1 MKKQKF
7 NQDWI
12 FTIGSGSSLDAL
24 AGGNNT
30 AKQVTLPHDASIGRE
45 RNPEEPNGSGNG
57 FFREESYVYTKT
69 FSMNA
74 DDKDKNVYLEFEGV
88 YQNAFV
94 YVNNSFAGKCPY
106 GYSNFYVDITKY
118 LNYNEPNA
126 LKVVVK
132 NGVPS
137 GRWYTGGGIYRDVN
151 LMIADRLHLAP
162 DSVQL
167 AAIEVED
174 DQAIIRAKST
184 IAYTGIGIREITLC
198 TELMDTDG
206 NVVAADEMPV
216 TVEEHSEQTYQQK
229 MYVLNPNRWD
239 AENPYLYTYRTY
251 IKENDSVIDE
261 ETGTFGIRK
270 LQLDTKHGLRVNG
283 KVVKLRGGCIH
294 HDNGI
299 IGTAEFTHSAEA
311 RVKKLKETGFNAI
324 RSAHYPMSRKLLE
337 ACDKYGMYVMDEYSD
352 VWVSTKVEFDYSTQM
367 TEWWEHDI
375 ENLVK
380 KDYNHPC
387 VIMYSIGNEIP
398 EAGNKFDV
406 QWGKKIADKLRSLDD
421 TRYTTNS
428 LNLLLAIMNDLPK
441 LMAQNAD
448 AQAAA
453 NTEKDQPQEINS
465 MMNNLGAMMAQF
477 MASDFAA
484 EKVKEACAQV
494 DITGYN
500 YAAARYEID
509 GKLFPNRILVGS
521 ETNPPDLDKNWELV
535 EKLPYVIGD
544 FDWTAWDYIGE
555 TGIGKIN
562 YTDQQSMGFYA
573 PYPCK
578 IAYCGDINIL
588 GNRRPISYWRELIWG
603 LRKAPYIAVQLPQ
616 HYGEPQSTTQWSM
629 SDAVR
634 SWNWNGYE
642 GKPVKV
648 EVYAA
653 ADEVELLING
663 QSVERKKVGET
674 KKYITI
680 FDTTYHAGKVEVI
693 AYSDGKECG
702 RDEILTASDE
712 VVIAAKADRTQ
723 IPADGSDIAYIDICM
738 QDASGI
744 LNPNA
749 DKAVSI
755 SLDGPGE
762 IMGYGSADPESEE
775 NYYDTVAK
783 AYEGKLRAAVRGT
796 GETGKIVVT
805 LSADGLE
812 SVKVDVEAVSVQ

>member
-398 EAGNKFDV
+398 EAGNKFNV

-812 SVKVDVEAVSVQ
+812 SVKVDVEAV

>member
-380 KDYNHPC
+380 K
-387 VIMYSIGNEIP
+387 I
-398 EAGNKFDV
+398 
-406 QWGKKIADKLRSLDD
+406 
-421 TRYTTNS
+421 
-428 LNLLLAIMNDLPK
+428 
-441 LMAQNAD
+441 
-448 AQAAA
+448 
-453 NTEKDQPQEINS
+453 
-465 MMNNLGAMMAQF
+465 
-477 MASDFAA
+477 
-484 EKVKEACAQV
+484 
-494 DITGYN
+494 
-500 YAAARYEID
+500 
-509 GKLFPNRILVGS
+509 
-521 ETNPPDLDKNWELV
+521 
-535 EKLPYVIGD
+535 
-544 FDWTAWDYIGE
+544 
-555 TGIGKIN
+555 
-562 YTDQQSMGFYA
+562 
-573 PYPCK
+573 
-578 IAYCGDINIL
+578 
-588 GNRRPISYWRELIWG
+588 
-603 LRKAPYIAVQLPQ
+603 
-616 HYGEPQSTTQWSM
+616 
-629 SDAVR
+629 
-634 SWNWNGYE
+634 
-642 GKPVKV
+642 
-648 EVYAA
+648 
-653 ADEVELLING
+653 
-663 QSVERKKVGET
+663 
-674 KKYITI
+674 ITI
-680 FDTTYHAGKVEVI
+680 RV
-693 AYSDGKECG
+693 
-702 RDEILTASDE
+702 
-712 VVIAAKADRTQ
+712 
-723 IPADGSDIAYIDICM
+723 
-738 QDASGI
+738 
-744 LNPNA
+744 
-749 DKAVSI
+749 
-755 SLDGPGE
+755 
-762 IMGYGSADPESEE
+762 
-775 NYYDTVAK
+775 
-783 AYEGKLRAAVRGT
+783 
-796 GETGKIVVT
+796 
-805 LSADGLE
+805 
-812 SVKVDVEAVSVQ
+812 

>member
-509 GKLFPNRILVGS
+509 GKLFPNHILVGS

-783 AYEGKLRAAVRGT
+783 AYEGKLRAVVRGT

-812 SVKVDVEAVSVQ
+812 SVKVDVEAV

>member
-7 NQDWI
+7 NQNWI

-151 LMIADRLHLAP
+151 LMIAGRLHLVP

-198 TELMDTDG
+198 TELMDAEG
-206 NVVAADEMPV
+206 NVVAADEMSV
-216 TVEEHSEQTYQQK
+216 TVEEHSEQEYQQK
-229 MYVLNPNRWD
+229 MYVPNPNRWD

-261 ETGTFGIRK
+261 ETRTFGIRK

-406 QWGKKIADKLRSLDD
+406 QWGKKLADKLRSLDD

-441 LMAQNAD
+441 LMAQNAA

-573 PYPCK
+573 LYPCK

-663 QSVERKKVGET
+663 QRVERKKVGET

-812 SVKVDVEAVSVQ
+812 SVKVDVEAV

>member
-1 MKKQKF
+1 MHWLGETTRQ
-7 NQDWI
+7 NR
-12 FTIGSGSSLDAL
+12 
-24 AGGNNT
+24 
-30 AKQVTLPHDASIGRE
+30 VTLPHDASIGRE

-74 DDKDKNVYLEFEGV
+74 DGKDKNVYLEFEGV

-151 LMIADRLHLAP
+151 LMIAGRLHLVP

-198 TELMDTDG
+198 TELMDG
-206 NVVAADEMPV
+206 RRKGGCCDEMSV
-216 TVEEHSEQTYQQK
+216 TVEEHSEQEYQQK
-229 MYVLNPNRWD
+229 MYVPNPNRWD

-261 ETGTFGIRK
+261 ETRTFGIRK

-406 QWGKKIADKLRSLDD
+406 QWGKKLADKLRSLDD
-421 TRYTTNS
+421 TRYTINS

-441 LMAQNAD
+441 LMAQNAA

-535 EKLPYVIGD
+535 EEMP
-544 FDWTAWDYIGE
+544 
-555 TGIGKIN
+555 
-562 YTDQQSMGFYA
+562 
-573 PYPCK
+573 
-578 IAYCGDINIL
+578 
-588 GNRRPISYWRELIWG
+588 
-603 LRKAPYIAVQLPQ
+603 
-616 HYGEPQSTTQWSM
+616 
-629 SDAVR
+629 
-634 SWNWNGYE
+634 
-642 GKPVKV
+642 
-648 EVYAA
+648 
-653 ADEVELLING
+653 
-663 QSVERKKVGET
+663 
-674 KKYITI
+674 
-680 FDTTYHAGKVEVI
+680 
-693 AYSDGKECG
+693 
-702 RDEILTASDE
+702 
-712 VVIAAKADRTQ
+712 
-723 IPADGSDIAYIDICM
+723 
-738 QDASGI
+738 
-744 LNPNA
+744 
-749 DKAVSI
+749 
-755 SLDGPGE
+755 
-762 IMGYGSADPESEE
+762 
-775 NYYDTVAK
+775 
-783 AYEGKLRAAVRGT
+783 
-796 GETGKIVVT
+796 
-805 LSADGLE
+805 
-812 SVKVDVEAVSVQ
+812 

>member
-7 NQDWI
+7 NQNWI

-151 LMIADRLHLAP
+151 LMIAGRLHLVP

-198 TELMDTDG
+198 TELMDAEG
-206 NVVAADEMPV
+206 NVVAADEMSV
-216 TVEEHSEQTYQQK
+216 TVEEHSEQEYQQK
-229 MYVLNPNRWD
+229 MYVPNPNRWD

-261 ETGTFGIRK
+261 ETRTFGIRK

-352 VWVSTKVEFDYSTQM
+352 VWVNTKVEFDYSTQM

-406 QWGKKIADKLRSLDD
+406 QWGKKLADKLRSLDD

-441 LMAQNAD
+441 LMAQNAA

-573 PYPCK
+573 LYPCK

-812 SVKVDVEAVSVQ
+812 SVKVDVEAV